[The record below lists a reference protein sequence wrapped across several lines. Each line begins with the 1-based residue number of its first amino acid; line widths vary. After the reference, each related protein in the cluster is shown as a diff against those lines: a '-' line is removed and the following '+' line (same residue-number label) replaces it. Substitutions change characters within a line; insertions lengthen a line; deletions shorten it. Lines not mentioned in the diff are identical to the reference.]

1 MVSNRIKFVVC
12 INFALS
18 ERNNDTVFKR
28 HLQIT
33 NTNLI
38 LNAMNSLKNRVQL
51 IGHVG
56 QEPEVKTLEGGKKL
70 ANISIATNE
79 VYYKENGDKVE
90 QTDWHR
96 VTAWGK
102 TAEIIEKY
110 VTKGKELAIT
120 GKLST
125 RSYDDKNGEK
135 RYITEIIANEI
146 LLIGK

>member
-1 MVSNRIKFVVC
+1 
-12 INFALS
+12 
-18 ERNNDTVFKR
+18 
-28 HLQIT
+28 
-33 NTNLI
+33 
-38 LNAMNSLKNRVQL
+38 MNSLKNRVQL

-56 QEPEVKTLEGGKKL
+56 QEPEVKNLEGGKKL
-70 ANISIATNE
+70 ANISLATNE

-135 RYITEIIANEI
+135 RYITEIVATEI
-146 LLIGK
+146 LLLGK